1 MESATT
7 WRSVH
12 LRTECS
18 YYLRR
23 ICNKGLVQKYVKWIV
38 ISVITKKSLKIAA
51 NEHTS
56 FTVAI
61 LLFLRE
67 RSWIKFKSYR
77 ERPTALLEMTRL
89 VKSVPARALLNYTRP
104 WTSSLLS
111 SIVKMNILFTRVQ
124 SEFWAFQADRLDC
137 VSASCP
143 RSCVR
148 KGCKF
153 SSIVGCKKDYETV
166 QMDIHSF
173 ASKCNA

>member
-1 MESATT
+1 
-7 WRSVH
+7 
-12 LRTECS
+12 
-18 YYLRR
+18 
-23 ICNKGLVQKYVKWIV
+23 
-38 ISVITKKSLKIAA
+38 
-51 NEHTS
+51 
-56 FTVAI
+56 
-61 LLFLRE
+61 
-67 RSWIKFKSYR
+67 
-77 ERPTALLEMTRL
+77 MTRL

-124 SEFWAFQADRLDC
+124 SEFWAFHADRLDC

-173 ASKCNA
+173 ASKCNAQTSLGTTLLTRQVVQDANNSTVCDVGSVEVPHRTERNPLRSDLVIRQIKFKCRRDVIAYALSRSSAEIKVYTIAVH